1 MTPKYFQ
8 VTSADMQPTLLKD
21 DVIEGFKVK
30 VRNMFFLK
38 GVYVIILNSRTLI
51 CRVRP
56 GNQRGGNLK
65 VICDGGKAFKVRIS
79 QIREVYRVDRLV
91 NRHIK

>member
-1 MTPKYFQ
+1 MTPRYFQ

-21 DVIEGFKVK
+21 DVIEGFNIK
-30 VRNMFFLK
+30 VRNMNSLN
-38 GVYVIILNSRTLI
+38 GVYVIKLNSKTLI

-56 GNQRGGNLK
+56 GSQRGGNLK
-65 VICDGGKAFKVRIS
+65 VSCDVGKVFKVRIS
-79 QIREVYRVDRLV
+79 QIREMYRVDRLV